1 MKIEDCVA
9 PLKYEEVRVGK
20 AYLHEYKPG
29 HFRLTHNHEQWMG
42 YNSDNH
48 WQCAEFLMEYNFA
61 HGRCITTGIGLGII
75 QTFLL
80 QNPKVTEVVVYE
92 KNEDVINLFKHI
104 ANKNNFD
111 ISAIKF
117 VCKDADE
124 MKDEKADCIFLDHWE
139 NHDFEQLL
147 KRIRNI
153 ANNNET
159 KILWFWPAVLQF
171 SHWRRKKLNL
181 PINLETYQQWVKYI
195 DIKNFPS
202 YLTEEEL
209 ENISI
214 LEKKYDEDSEW
225 HLMAF
230 RKQMEIRDNMRTQML
245 QNKKNFKS

>member
-1 MKIEDCVA
+1 MKIEDCIA
-9 PLKYEEVRVGK
+9 PLKYETVRVGK
-20 AYLHEYKPG
+20 AHLHEDKPG
-29 HFRLTHNHEQWMG
+29 YFKLTYGYKSWMG
-42 YNSDNH
+42 YNSLNH

-61 HGRCITTGIGLGII
+61 HGRCITTGLGLGII
-75 QTFLL
+75 QTILL
-80 QNPKVTEVVVYE
+80 KNPKVTEVIVYE
-92 KNEDVINLFKHI
+92 KNEDIINLFRQI

-117 VCKDADE
+117 VCKDADD
-124 MKDEKADCIFLDHWE
+124 MNGEKADCIFLDHWE

-147 KRIRNI
+147 KRIRKI

-159 KILWFWPAVLQF
+159 KILWFWPAVLHY
-171 SHWRRKKLNL
+171 SRWRRGKVKL

-195 DIKNFPS
+195 NIKNFPS

-225 HLMAF
+225 HIMAF
-230 RKQMEIRDNMRTQML
+230 AKQIEVRNQMRTKML
-245 QNKKNFKS
+245 QNRQNFKS